1 MAEQAQKEP
10 TMEEIL
16 SSIRKI
22 IADEDQPETEAATAE
37 PEPAIAVND
46 SDEDVFGDLDLS
58 SEDDFVDSVPETTD
72 DVLAAINDSM
82 SEASEILDAEE
93 EFVSEEVDFS
103 DDVADLDEMIDLDH
117 FDETPAFETETVVE
131 DTMMDFDEPV
141 FEEPTPEPVSYAPEP
156 EFEPEP
162 FTPEPSPEP
171 VMSQAAPIA
180 DTATVDAAAG
190 SLGKLLA
197 KVEFGNEA
205 GGNNTID
212 GVVKALLRPMLKE
225 WLDDNL
231 PAIVEKHVEAEVQ
244 RIARMAR

>member
-22 IADEDQPETEAATAE
+22 IADEDQPVAEAVKAD
-37 PEPAIAVND
+37 PEPSFAVND
-46 SDEDVFGDLDLS
+46 SDDDVFGDLDLTA
-58 SEDDFVDSVPETTD
+58 EEDFVDTVPETTD

-82 SEASEILDAEE
+82 TEASEVLEAEE

-103 DDVADLDEMIDLDH
+103 DDVADLDEMLDLDQ
-117 FDETPAFETETVVE
+117 FDDAQTFETETFVE
-131 DTMMDFDEPV
+131 ETVMDFDEPA
-141 FEEPTPEPVSYAPEP
+141 FEEPAPEPAAFAPEP
-156 EFEPEP
+156 EFEPE
-162 FTPEPSPEP
+162 TIEPDPTPEP
-171 VMSQAAPIA
+171 VMSHAAPIA
-180 DTATVDAAAG
+180 DIATADAAAG
-190 SLGKLLA
+190 SLGKLLS
-197 KVEFGNEA
+197 KVEFGDEA

>member
-22 IADEDQPETEAATAE
+22 IADEDQPTAE
-37 PEPAIAVND
+37 ATNADPEPTVAVND

-58 SEDDFVDSVPETTD
+58 SDEEFVDTVPETTD

-82 SEASEILDAEE
+82 TEASEVLEAEE

-103 DDVADLDEMIDLDH
+103 DDVADLDEMINLDQ
-117 FDETPAFETETVVE
+117 FDDAPAFEAETVVE
-131 DTMMDFDEPV
+131 DTIMDFEEPV
-141 FEEPTPEPVSYAPEP
+141 FEEPTPEPVSFSPEP
-156 EFEPEP
+156 ELEPEP
-162 FTPEPSPEP
+162 IAPAPTPEPI
-171 VMSQAAPIA
+171 MSQAAPIA

-190 SLGKLLA
+190 SLGKLLS
-197 KVEFGNEA
+197 KVEFGDEA